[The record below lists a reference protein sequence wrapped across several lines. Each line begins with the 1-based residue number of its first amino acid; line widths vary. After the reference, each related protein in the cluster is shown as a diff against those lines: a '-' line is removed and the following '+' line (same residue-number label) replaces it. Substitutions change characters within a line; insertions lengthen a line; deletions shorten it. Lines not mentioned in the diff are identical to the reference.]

1 MDQTSSKAAAV
12 FKALMSRPLKT
23 RTTVSYIRDI
33 ENLIRLRGAIILDG
47 DIVAS
52 NEAVNVLRA
61 IDYLIAALRP
71 LVEMQDEREKKLLE
85 MREKKARENKVR
97 VA

>member
-1 MDQTSSKAAAV
+1 
-12 FKALMSRPLKT
+12 MSRPLKT

-61 IDYLIAALRP
+61 IDHLIAALRP
-71 LVEMQDEREKKLLE
+71 LVEMQDEREKELLE
-85 MREKKARENKVR
+85 AREKKAREDKIR

>member
-1 MDQTSSKAAAV
+1 
-12 FKALMSRPLKT
+12 MSRPLKT

-61 IDYLIAALRP
+61 IDHLIAALRP
-71 LVEMQDEREKKLLE
+71 LVEMQDEREKELLE
-85 MREKKARENKVR
+85 VREKKARENKVR

>member
-1 MDQTSSKAAAV
+1 
-12 FKALMSRPLKT
+12 MSRPLKT